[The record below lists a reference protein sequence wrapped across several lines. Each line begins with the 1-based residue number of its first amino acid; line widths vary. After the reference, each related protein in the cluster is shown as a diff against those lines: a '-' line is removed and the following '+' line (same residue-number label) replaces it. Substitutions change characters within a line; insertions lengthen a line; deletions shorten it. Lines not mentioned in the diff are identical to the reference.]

1 MRHLAA
7 SYRKGWLKN
16 HLVLQLLLTF
26 ALTTVIYAQETNSVR
41 AVRISHVEGTVQ
53 ILDDNGVVFDQAHAN
68 MPVTQEMHLKTG
80 EDGRAEVQF
89 EDGSVARIT
98 PNSGI
103 TFDRLQRTSEGST
116 ITEMKADSGLTY
128 YEFNNRGGKYTV
140 RFGPYAAVAT
150 KSSIFRVAV
159 DQSPAQL
166 AVMKGEVHVDTGND
180 GGLDVHTSQTAT
192 LDLKDASSY
201 DVAQNITADSWD
213 QWNSDRDQH
222 LAQMGA
228 KATMARAMGGNPDDP
243 SWSDLDAYGN
253 WYDMPGYGMGW
264 MPAGMGM
271 GFDPFGSGYWGY
283 YPSYGYTWISAY
295 PWGWLPYHCG
305 GWNYFNNTGWMW
317 FPGNCGWG
325 AYGNGW
331 YPVTTVWNTPPNYAL
346 PKRPITPAKG
356 PVHMPPQQALLAV
369 GHSPVVSQPRLASG
383 NNGNRPIATPI
394 KFDGKTLH
402 PVETTIQPRTSG
414 PLGESFR
421 VASGYVPPAQNGGR
435 LDTMPS
441 SGARVVYPSG
451 GPATGVM
458 PRNTMAPSSM
468 PRNTMAP
475 PQNTMA
481 PPRSMPPPRSM
492 SPPPSYHPAPSP
504 SSGGGMR
511 GYSAPSAP
519 SYSAPRMS
527 APAPAPAPSGGG
539 ARPH

>member
-1 MRHLAA
+1 MRRLAA
-7 SYRKGWLKN
+7 SYRKGWLN
-16 HLVLQLLLTF
+16 QHLAFLLLLTF
-26 ALTTVIYAQETNSVR
+26 AFTTFIYAQDTNNVR
-41 AVRISHVEGTVQ
+41 AVRISYVEGTVQ

-103 TFDRLQRTSEGST
+103 TFEKLQRTSDGDT
-116 ITEMKADSGLTY
+116 ITEMKADAGLTY

-140 RFGPYAAVAT
+140 RFGPYAAIT
-150 KSSIFRVAV
+150 SKSSIFRIAV
-159 DQSPAQL
+159 DQNPAQL
-166 AVMKGEVHVDTGND
+166 AVMRGEVHVDTGND

-192 LDLKDASSY
+192 LDMKDEASY

-213 QWNSDRDQH
+213 QWNSDRDQQ
-222 LAQMGA
+222 LAQLGA
-228 KATMARAMGGNPDDP
+228 KATMARTLGGNPDDP

-264 MPAGMGM
+264 MPAGLGA

-283 YPSYGYTWISAY
+283 YSGWGYTWISSY

-305 GWNYFNNTGWMW
+305 AWNYFNGPGWMW

-331 YPVTTVWNTPPNYAL
+331 YPVTTVWNAPPNYVL
-346 PKRPITPAKG
+346 PKRPITPVRG
-356 PVHMPPQQALLAV
+356 PVHMPPQQALLPV
-369 GHSPVVSQPRLASG
+369 GQKPVIPQPRLASG
-383 NNGNRPIATPI
+383 GSKPIATPI

-402 PVETTIQPRTSG
+402 PVDTTVQPRTSG

-421 VASGYVPPAQNGGR
+421 VASGYVPPAQSGTGLRTMPNGGVR
-435 LDTMPS
+435 AINPS
-441 SGARVVYPSG
+441 SPGIPSAG
-451 GPATGVM
+451 GVPRNTIAPNM
-458 PRNTMAPSSM
+458 PRNTVAPAP

-475 PQNTMA
+475 PPA
-481 PPRSMPPPRSM
+481 
-492 SPPPSYHPAPSP
+492 YHPAPIN
-504 SSGGGMR
+504 SGGGAPH
-511 GYSAPSAP
+511 YSAPSAP
-519 SYSAPRMS
+519 SAPRMS
-527 APAPAPAPSGGG
+527 APAPAPAPSSGG
-539 ARPH
+539 RPH

>member
-1 MRHLAA
+1 MWRLTA
-7 SYRKGWLKN
+7 SKRKGWFGN
-16 HLVLQLLLTF
+16 HLLSLLLVASAFTSCI
-26 ALTTVIYAQETNSVR
+26 TAQETNNVR

-103 TFDRLQRTSEGST
+103 TFEKLQRTSEGST
-116 ITEMKADSGLTY
+116 ITEMKADDGLTY

-140 RFGPYAAVAT
+140 RFGPYAATAT

-159 DQSPAQL
+159 DQNPAQL
-166 AVMKGEVHVDTGND
+166 AVMRGEVHIETENEA
-180 GGLDVHTSQTAT
+180 GLDVHNNQTAT
-192 LDLKDASSY
+192 LDLKDGSSY
-201 DVAQNITADSWD
+201 DVAQNIQPDSWD
-213 QWNSDRDQH
+213 EWNSDRDKQ
-222 LAQMGA
+222 LAQLGSR
-228 KATMARAMGGNPDDP
+228 ATMARALGGNPDDP
-243 SWSDLDAYGN
+243 AWSDLDAYGS

-264 MPAGMGM
+264 MPVGMGM

-283 YPSYGYTWISAY
+283 YPGWGYTWISSY

-305 GWNYFNNTGWMW
+305 AWNYFNGPGWMW

-331 YPVTTVWNTPPNYAL
+331 YPVTTVWNVPPNYVL
-346 PKRPITPAKG
+346 PKRPITPVRG
-356 PVHMPPQQALLAV
+356 PVHMPPQRALLPV
-369 GHSPVVSQPRLASG
+369 GQKPVVPQPRLASG
-383 NNGNRPIATPI
+383 EGNKPIATPI

-421 VASGYVPPAQNGGR
+421 VASGFVPPAQ
-435 LDTMPS
+435 
-441 SGARVVYPSG
+441 SGARIGTMSGGPVVYPSG
-451 GPATGVM
+451 GPAVGVM
-458 PRNTMAPSSM
+458 PRNTIAPSMPSM
-468 PRNTMAP
+468 PRNTIAPPRSTMAP
-475 PQNTMA
+475 PTMA
-481 PPRSMPPPRSM
+481 PPRSIAPPPA
-492 SPPPSYHPAPSP
+492 YHPAPSMN
-504 SSGGGMR
+504 SGGAPH
-511 GYSAPSAP
+511 YSAPAAP

-527 APAPAPAPSGGG
+527 APAPAPAPSPSGG